1 MTNASDDA
9 VRGAD
14 RGGTARILIIEDHP
28 IVRFGLAQLVVSTQQ
43 FAVVGAVG
51 TQSEA
56 RAMLR
61 EHPVDL
67 LLLDLMLG
75 AVDTLAFMAELAQ
88 RHREVRILVISA
100 MQESVYAERA
110 LRAGALGY
118 VMKSADMS
126 EVLLA
131 INSVLQ
137 GRVYLSP
144 KIFVTLFRGLL
155 QRSSVGAVP
164 GAEGL
169 SDRELQVFQLIGAGT
184 ANREIAK
191 QLGISVKTVETH
203 RENLK
208 NKLGIANAADLAAA
222 AQRFVGSMIG

>member
-1 MTNASDDA
+1 MTTVPDGPISGASD
-9 VRGAD
+9 RGP
-14 RGGTARILIIEDHP
+14 ARILIVEDHP
-28 IVRFGLAQLVVSTQQ
+28 IVRFGLAELVGSTPGLL
-43 FAVVGAVG
+43 VVGAVG
-51 TQSEA
+51 TPADA
-56 RAMLR
+56 RALLK
-61 EHPVDL
+61 EHHVEL
-67 LLLDLMLG
+67 VLLDLMLG
-75 AVDTLAFMAELAQ
+75 AVDTLGFMAELVQ
-88 RHREVRILVISA
+88 QHRRVRILVISA

-118 VMKSADMS
+118 VMKSAEMS

-131 INSVLQ
+131 IKSVLQ

-169 SDRELQVFQLIGAGT
+169 SDRELQVFQMIGAGT
-184 ANREIAK
+184 ANRDIAK

-208 NKLGIANAADLAAA
+208 NKLGIANAPDLAAA
-222 AQRFVGSMIG
+222 AQRFLGSAAG